1 MFCCN
6 ICLIAIVRV
15 SHLILKT
22 NYLIWYFICTGHKDL
37 KDKCPED
44 VRAMLEEKD
53 LFDVYDK
60 FVQTIVDT
68 KNTRGCTGKWQDAQ
82 FISILDQFRDD
93 FTAKGVKI
101 CFCKRKSGSKVGS
114 YRWLEFIDVEAL
126 EQPYAPQFD
135 VSNFSG
141 QVIKT
146 VYKKLQFPNGV
157 AVEELKVSREYLV
170 DI

>member
-1 MFCCN
+1 MVF
-6 ICLIAIVRV
+6 
-15 SHLILKT
+15 ILKYVHISHIISIFSLL
-22 NYLIWYFICTGHKDL
+22 NHTGHKDL

-157 AVEELKVSREYLV
+157 AVEELKVS
-170 DI
+170 ICI